1 MISKLQLIAKMHGK
15 VVNVNQTQVKQKK
28 AYVYQEG
35 KQMFLGFKEGETYMK
50 MKKLGKKSLASN
62 QEGLFLF
69 IKYLDGNGYMDQDE
83 GSRICVVQDK
93 EEQLWDK
100 PRRNCTVDCG

>member
-1 MISKLQLIAKMHGK
+1 LKANNFLSALVQAFEDNGELTALVEQMISKLQLIAKMHGK

-62 QEGLFLF
+62 
-69 IKYLDGNGYMDQDE
+69 
-83 GSRICVVQDK
+83 
-93 EEQLWDK
+93 
-100 PRRNCTVDCG
+100 